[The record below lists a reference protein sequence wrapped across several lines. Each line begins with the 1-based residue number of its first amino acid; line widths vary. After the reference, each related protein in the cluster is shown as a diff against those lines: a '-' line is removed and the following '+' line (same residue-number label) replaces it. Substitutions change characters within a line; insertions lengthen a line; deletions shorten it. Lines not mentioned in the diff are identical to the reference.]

1 MLARRP
7 DVRRVG
13 HSSTVAS
20 EPMTTPATR
29 VVSSRALLWSGLV
42 LAAACGA
49 SGASVADSHGITPA
63 DLDRLRFG
71 QTTPADVQNAL
82 GAPDERAA
90 DGALVYRER
99 RVGSP
104 GSRRE
109 TVTFRFQDGVLR
121 KVCRTRS

>member
-1 MLARRP
+1 MMARARR
-7 DVRRVG
+7 
-13 HSSTVAS
+13 
-20 EPMTTPATR
+20 AT
-29 VVSSRALLWSGLV
+29 SSRALLWSGLV

-49 SGASVADSHGITPA
+49 SGASVGDSHPITAA

-71 QTTPADVQNAL
+71 QTTPAEVQDTF

-90 DGALVYRER
+90 DGSLVYRER

-104 GSRRE
+104 GRSRRE